1 MYFLAINIELTKI
14 KVNKYNT
21 WLLFTQ
27 KYFFCNYLFTY
38 PICTQPLWVLHSALL
53 CTKSFLTKEES
64 KWPRPT
70 VQLRLTVNKETS
82 RALCLWVI
90 CAHVTDWTG
99 DAFNL
104 PPIWT
109 WTVLCKSAETEQPIS
124 LVGLVL
130 LLLYTITMSKIP
142 YTLIFFWALGQIH
155 AVSCGLN
162 TIPFFLKSGIGNNC

>member
-38 PICTQPLWVLHSALL
+38 PICTQPFWVLHSTLL

-70 VQLRLTVNKETS
+70 VQVRLTVNKETS
-82 RALCLWVI
+82 WALGLWVI
-90 CAHVTDWTG
+90 CAHVTDRTG
-99 DAFNL
+99 VAFNL

-109 WTVLCKSAETEQPIS
+109 WSVLCKCAETEQPIS

-130 LLLYTITMSKIP
+130 LLLYNITMSKMP

-162 TIPFFLKSGIGNNC
+162 TIPFFFLKWNW